1 MNYIINESRSENKKK
16 NKRKLGKKKMKKG
29 NTKKQNDKKE
39 IFYYIIYEYDKN
51 KNDIQ
56 YITSKNNLI
65 DSINC
70 INNLLLSNG
79 DNINTIKNIESIIKN
94 RNIAKYITLDIENI
108 KLINNYIIFKQFLN
122 EKINK
127 KYILSEIEKQAIKND
142 DIIINKVY
150 KNEVIKYRYKK
161 HIKTLDSKIITK
173 KLDKKDAFKKFME
186 IKQKINNNFNR
197 LHENKNI
204 LIGGGLY
211 E

>member
-1 MNYIINESRSENKKK
+1 
-16 NKRKLGKKKMKKG
+16 MKKE
-29 NTKKQNDKKE
+29 NTKNQNNKKE
-39 IFYYIIYEYDKN
+39 IFYYIIYEYNQDL
-51 KNDIQ
+51 NDIQ

-65 DSINC
+65 DSINY

-79 DNINTIKNIESIIKN
+79 DNVNTIKNIQSIIKN
-94 RNIAKYITLDIENI
+94 RNISKYITLDIENI
-108 KLINNYIIFKQFLN
+108 KLINKYIIYKQFLN

-127 KYILSEIEKQAIKND
+127 KYILSEIEKQSIKND

-150 KNEVIKYRYKK
+150 KNEIVKYTYKK
-161 HIKTLDSKIITK
+161 HTKILNSKLITK

-197 LHENKNI
+197 LHDNKNI
-204 LIGGGLY
+204 IIGGGLY